1 MRCAINFMGALGVN
15 WTETFKPER
24 RAGWDDI
31 AEEIHSSVT
40 MRDVIGR
47 YCPEYMPRR
56 NRMRCPIHAGH
67 DLNFSFTDV
76 GYKCFVCGESGDVI
90 KFVQTVCNLR
100 DRKDAMALISRD
112 FGLSLSVDKEIS
124 YSESKALEERRRAL
138 REKQRAHDEWEQG
151 LSALWDEWCRLDRQ
165 RMFCKPDTG
174 AYAEAV
180 KNIDRVAYA
189 IDCYPAEPG

>member
-1 MRCAINFMGALGVN
+1 MN
-15 WTETFKPER
+15 WAENFKPER
-24 RAGWDDI
+24 YLSWDDLVNI
-31 AEEIHSSVT
+31 IHDTVSIEDAIKMYAPHVK
-40 MRDVIGR
+40 RKGR
-47 YCPEYMPRR
+47 RCQ
-56 NRMRCPIHAGH
+56 CPIHDG
-67 DLNFSFTDV
+67 DGLNFSFTDV

-90 KFVQTVCNLR
+90 KFVQTICNLR

-165 RMFCKPDTG
+165 RTFCKPDTG

-180 KNIDRVAYA
+180 KNIDRVAYE